1 MQSEPA
7 NGTERTKFVAGLG
20 NPGRKYENTRHNVGF
35 LVVDELVRLWQ
46 ADGPRKAFQALLW
59 DARRPDG
66 QRVMLM
72 QPQTY
77 MNLSGRAVAEMMRFH
92 KASCQDLLVVLDDW
106 NLPLGQ
112 VRLRAEGSPGGHK
125 GLTDVLASSGT
136 NWVPRLRIGIGSPPP
151 AMDPVDFVLTGF
163 AGDDRIEIESAV
175 RRAAQAV
182 QCWLTRGIEAAM
194 NEYNRREESETP

>member
-7 NGTERTKFVAGLG
+7 NVSERTKFVAGLG
-20 NPGRKYENTRHNVGF
+20 NPGRKYARTRHNVGF
-35 LVVDELVRLWQ
+35 LVVEELVKLWQ
-46 ADGPRKAFQALLW
+46 ADGPRKAFQGLLW
-59 DARRPDG
+59 EARRPDG

-77 MNLSGRAVAEMMRFH
+77 MNLSGRAVSEMMRFH

-112 VRLRAEGSPGGHK
+112 VRLRSGGSSGGHK
-125 GLTDVLASSGT
+125 GLTDVLASAGT
-136 NWVPRLRIGIGSPPP
+136 SEVPRLRIGIGSPPP
-151 AMDPVDFVLTGF
+151 AIDPVDFVLTGF
-163 AGDDRIEIESAV
+163 AGDDKIEIEAAV

-182 QCWLTRGIEAAM
+182 QCWLVRGIEPAM
-194 NEYNRREESETP
+194 NECNRREESETP